1 MMGDFMIVLLAF
13 VLSVGATVLVRLC
26 AQYFQIIDVP
36 TGGRKIHVRP
46 VALLGGVA
54 VILSTL
60 IAFWIASPDLFG
72 GYLLHKHL
80 VGVSIAAGLLL
91 VGGAL
96 DDRLNL
102 PPLAQFFFPVTATAV
117 IIISGIG
124 IDYITSPFGGV
135 WYFDQWNIQVF
146 EWNGTPYFFT
156 VWADLFTFCWLLTM
170 MYTTKFLDGLDG
182 LVSGISVIGLVI
194 IAVLSYSATVG
205 QPETGLLALIAG
217 AAFAGFLVFNWNPAS
232 IFLGESGSLFS
243 GFILGVLAIIS
254 GGKIATTL
262 LIIGIPL
269 FDVMWVVARRVFFE
283 RRSPFQAD
291 RKHLHLRLIDAGFS
305 QRQAAGLLYAVTAVF
320 GASALLLQGDE
331 KLIALII
338 LSVVM
343 VLIGASAVYWYQTHK
358 SSDR

>member
-1 MMGDFMIVLLAF
+1 MIVLLAF

-54 VILSTL
+54 VIFSTL

-156 VWADLFTFCWLLTM
+156 VWADLFTCCWLLTM

-305 QRQAAGLLYAVTAVF
+305 QRQAAGLLYVVTLVF

-331 KLIALII
+331 KLIALVI

-358 SSDR
+358 TPDR